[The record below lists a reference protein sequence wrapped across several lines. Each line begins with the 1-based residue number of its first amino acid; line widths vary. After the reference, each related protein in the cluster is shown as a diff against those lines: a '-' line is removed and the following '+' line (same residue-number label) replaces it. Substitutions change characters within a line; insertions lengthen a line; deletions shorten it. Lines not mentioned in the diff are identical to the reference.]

1 MQLWWS
7 KIAVNFGMFQ
17 ISYDILIK
25 MIFKKGSKGLSFFI
39 ELNSKNIQLIQ
50 LIIQMCAII
59 ILNIDF
65 IGIIDFGFRGRGY
78 TDEKSEKFY
87 KK

>member
-1 MQLWWS
+1 
-7 KIAVNFGMFQ
+7 
-17 ISYDILIK
+17 
-25 MIFKKGSKGLSFFI
+25 
-39 ELNSKNIQLIQ
+39 
-50 LIIQMCAII
+50 MCVII

-65 IGIIDFGFRGRGY
+65 IGIIYFGFRGRGY

>member
-1 MQLWWS
+1 
-7 KIAVNFGMFQ
+7 
-17 ISYDILIK
+17 
-25 MIFKKGSKGLSFFI
+25 
-39 ELNSKNIQLIQ
+39 
-50 LIIQMCAII
+50 MCAII